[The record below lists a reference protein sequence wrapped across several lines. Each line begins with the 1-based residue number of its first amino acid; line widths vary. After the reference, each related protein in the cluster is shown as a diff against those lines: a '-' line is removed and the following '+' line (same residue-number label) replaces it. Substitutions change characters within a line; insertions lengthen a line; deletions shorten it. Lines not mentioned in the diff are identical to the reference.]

1 MRTLRYV
8 SMLALVAS
16 LCAPSMILAHD
27 PDYTDTFDRAGCT
40 FATTGES
47 PYFPLWPGYAV
58 NLEGEE
64 LDDDDE
70 LVEIAATIT
79 ILRETEMVDGVLTR
93 VVEERETEDGELV
106 EISRN
111 FMAVCRETG
120 DLWYFGED
128 VDDYD
133 DGMIVGHDGAWRA
146 GVDGARPGVLIPGS
160 PLIGARYF
168 QEVAPGVALDRAE
181 VSALDA
187 MLTVPA
193 GTFDNLLYIE
203 EDSAIEPDADS
214 EKWYAQGIGLVKDD
228 ELELVSVDAPPC
240 LPDGETHCLNHGR
253 FEVEVEW
260 EDFQGNEGDGTAI
273 LASGLSGEFWFFN
286 PENTELI
293 VKVLD
298 ACNHSSNSFWVFAA
312 GLTNVEVTI
321 TVTDTQTGQMRAYE
335 NELGTDFAPVL
346 DTAAFQ
352 TCP

>member
-1 MRTLRYV
+1 M
-8 SMLALVAS
+8 
-16 LCAPSMILAHD
+16 
-27 PDYTDTFDRAGCT
+27 
-40 FATTGES
+40 
-47 PYFPLWPGYAV
+47 

-193 GTFDNLLYIE
+193 GPSTTCSTSKKTRPSSPTRTARSGTPTA
-203 EDSAIEPDADS
+203 SAS
-214 EKWYAQGIGLVKDD
+214 SRTTSWSWS
-228 ELELVSVDAPPC
+228 VSTRRLACRMARP
-240 LPDGETHCLNHGR
+240 
-253 FEVEVEW
+253 
-260 EDFQGNEGDGTAI
+260 TA
-273 LASGLSGEFWFFN
+273 
-286 PENTELI
+286 
-293 VKVLD
+293 
-298 ACNHSSNSFWVFAA
+298 
-312 GLTNVEVTI
+312 
-321 TVTDTQTGQMRAYE
+321 
-335 NELGTDFAPVL
+335 
-346 DTAAFQ
+346 
-352 TCP
+352 